1 MISSGN
7 KKLNH
12 PFIIQHTNTLY
23 NSMAHFD
30 IISMIDSSSI
40 FNKDTLICEFPIQ
53 IRSLTGKQTEI
64 KVHHKMTIAELKDTI
79 EHVDQT
85 PFDQQ
90 RIVYNGK
97 QLEDERTLDY
107 YNIKQ
112 DAIVHIILRI
122 RGGMF
127 HETSARKDFEL
138 IQSFK
143 QSPSA
148 WVTLQA
154 IEELEEMINALKAK
168 S

>member
-1 MISSGN
+1 
-7 KKLNH
+7 
-12 PFIIQHTNTLY
+12 
-23 NSMAHFD
+23 MAHTHTQNQFQFD
-30 IISMIDSSSI
+30 TIISAPI

-64 KVHHKMTIAELKDTI
+64 KVHHKMTVAELKDTI
-79 EHVDQT
+79 ERLEQT

-90 RIVYNGK
+90 RIVFNGK

-107 YNIKQ
+107 YDIKQ
-112 DAIVHIILRI
+112 DAVVHIILRI

-138 IQSFK
+138 VESFK

-154 IEELEEMINALKAK
+154 IEDLEEMIKALKVK